1 MRWVTKVLRDTSFWC
16 ISALC
21 PFQCHVSIFKEIEYE
36 F

>member
-1 MRWVTKVLRDTSFWC
+1 MRRYIFGC